1 MTGDLSEIAAG
12 LGDVGAGAATARA
25 LEPNAGEGADPGSQ
39 PGAGGHT
46 HETACLNCGT
56 ALVGPHCHECGQRG
70 HVHRTIGAFFHDLL
84 HGVLHFEGK
93 TWRTIPLLVWK
104 PGQLTREYID
114 GKRASYVSPIALFLF
129 VVFLSFALFNALG
142 GSLDPEVQGLDQAKA
157 AYAQN
162 DRMLAELRAEQ
173 ATASGARKGEIAE
186 RIASLEDDQE
196 GLQAVVGAVQTDF
209 SKATVLTL
217 YLLPNLNLKLR
228 PTILSM
234 KPGTRVVSHA
244 FTMDDWQPDEI
255 QSVEGRTAY
264 LWIVPAKVEGT
275 WRWGGSSKYEALLQQ
290 HFQQVEGLAKV
301 NGKTAQFRNA
311 HLKGNRISFSIMEYS
326 GMGNVQHDYNGLV
339 SGDTMEGTV
348 RRSDSG
354 AEEKWVAKR
363 AASAAHRAPGNV
375 LAHESR

>member
-1 MTGDLSEIAAG
+1 MSG
-12 LGDVGAGAATARA
+12 LRTHELIDTEMSMRLTRHPARSFVGAYLLAAAAMLAMPAAQAQSETR
-25 LEPNAGEGADPGSQ
+25 EFKPVVGQEGKDVIWVPTPQ
-39 PGAGGHT
+39 
-46 HETACLNCGT
+46 
-56 ALVGPHCHECGQRG
+56 ALVERMLEMAKTTRNDYVVDLGSGDG
-70 HVHRTIGAFFHDLL
+70 RTVITAAKKY
-84 HGVLHFEGK
+84 GV
-93 TWRTIPLLVWK
+93 
-104 PGQLTREYID
+104 Q
-114 GKRASYVSPIALFLF
+114 
-129 VVFLSFALFNALG
+129 ALG
-142 GSLDPEVQGLDQAKA
+142 VEYNPEMVELSKRNAEKDGVADRAKFIQGD
-157 AYAQN
+157 
-162 DRMLAELRAEQ
+162 
-173 ATASGARKGEIAE
+173 IF
-186 RIASLEDDQE
+186 
-196 GLQAVVGAVQTDF
+196 QTDF

-275 WRWGGSSKYEALLQQ
+275 WRWGGSSKYEVLLQQ
-290 HFQQVEGLAKV
+290 HFQQVEGLVKV

-311 HLKGNRISFSIMEYS
+311 HLKGNRISFSVMEYS
-326 GMGNVQHDYNGLV
+326 GMGNVQHDYSGRV

-348 RRSDSG
+348 RRSDSS

-363 AASAAHRAPGNV
+363 AASAAHRAPGDV